1 MSSKLIDYFL
11 NAKWFILF
19 ELMFIDG
26 FVFIV
31 QVFEDISGNGF
42 IENPC
47 APVKD
52 PGTEVVRFV
61 RNIDQDHILGIYS
74 PSEVGVEPEIT
85 KSDPGLLKKIE
96 AGDFTLEDLHG
107 EVLQFPTP
115 CPDCGINCQTNMKV
129 TSILSDFQQ
138 ELERSPYQP
147 LSSMHHGLCMIQL
160 SICHSMLL
168 LEH

>member
-1 MSSKLIDYFL
+1 L
-11 NAKWFILF
+11 NIFNGKWFMLLL
-19 ELMFIDG
+19 ELMFIVD
-26 FVFIV
+26 FVLIG

-47 APVKD
+47 APLKD

-74 PSEVGVEPEIT
+74 SSEVGVEPEIT
-85 KSDPGLLKKIE
+85 KSDSGLLKKIE

-115 CPDCGINCQTNMKV
+115 CSDCGTNCQTNMKV
-129 TSILSDFQQ
+129 TSILYASQQ
-138 ELERSPYQP
+138 ELKRKITLLTFIVHASW
-147 LSSMHHGLCMIQL
+147 LMHDPAGHVSQ
-160 SICHSMLL
+160 
-168 LEH
+168 